1 MKEAVIMKASL
12 LIAATLS
19 ALLAPPVFAHGEAHD
34 SAEQIQRQIA
44 EARHATR
51 KYFDVQT
58 AIDAGYAPFA
68 DKDGLCVAQPGQGGM
83 GIHYLNGGLID
94 AVLDPARPEALMYQ
108 PHQSGKL
115 ELLGVEYIVFQDAWD
130 AANAQP
136 PVLFG
141 HPFHLVR
148 APNRYNVP
156 AFYELHLWLWEHNRN
171 GLFNDWNPSVRCP

>member
-1 MKEAVIMKASL
+1 MKTAL
-12 LIAATLS
+12 LTIAALA
-19 ALLAPPVFAHGEAHD
+19 ALLAPPAFAHGDAHD
-34 SAEQIQRQIA
+34 SAEKIPSQINELR
-44 EARHATR
+44 RATR
-51 KYFDVQT
+51 KFFDVQT

-83 GIHYLNGGLID
+83 GIHYLNGALID
-94 AVLDPARPEALMYQ
+94 AVLDPLRPEALMYQ
-108 PHQSGKL
+108 PHRAGKL
-115 ELLGVEYIVFQDAWD
+115 ELVGVEYIVFQDAWD
-130 AANAQP
+130 AANPQP

-171 GLFNDWNPSVRCP
+171 GLFNDWNPAVRCP